1 MVICP
6 SRLKC
11 SPRSACIATP
21 PLGCGRSLVD
31 TRGSIEQYTVI
42 GSTGS
47 STTAASP
54 NMSFLGSQGSS
65 VSISSNV
72 STASWA
78 TSTQATHDL
87 NSQLGTPVISRDES
101 HILAAGKPA
110 LTKSLTAENLPMT
123 HEAYLWLFNCVALP
137 MMRRP
142 GEYGKAYRA
151 FLEANSLHFQ
161 IHGRPSGE
169 ALYNLAC
176 CLSLGSSSDMSLEG
190 RRDIVEARLDLGVGL
205 LMKSLEAGYDELENM
220 LVDGDIKELR
230 DKRPIQFQQIVRWCR
245 ARAAARKQSMGKD
258 PNKVP
263 PPVRSSNPTRRPH
276 SSSLSQPPPV
286 TRCCSPPLRQNGRLC
301 QITQQWSSQVVQQ
314 QRSPRLANL
323 LSQTSPPSLQRQSSY
338 NPPTRRPCVA

>member
-11 SPRSACIATP
+11 SPRSACVATP
-21 PLGCGRSLVD
+21 PLGLGRNLMD
-31 TRGSIEQYTVI
+31 TRRSIEQYTVI
-42 GSTGS
+42 GSAGS

-65 VSISSNV
+65 VSVSSNL
-72 STASWA
+72 STVSWA

-87 NSQLGTPVISRDES
+87 NSQLKMPVISRDES
-101 HILAAGKPA
+101 HMVGAGKPA
-110 LTKSLTAENLPMT
+110 LTKSLTAGNLPMT
-123 HEAYLWLFNCVALP
+123 HEAYLWLFNGVALP

-142 GEYGKAYRA
+142 GEYGKAYKA

-176 CLSLGSSSDMSLEG
+176 CLSLGSSAVAHSEMS
-190 RRDIVEARLDLGVGL
+190 EARLDLGVGL

-220 LVDGDIKELR
+220 LVDEDIKELR

-245 ARAAARKQSMGKD
+245 ARAAARKQRMGKD

-263 PPVRSSNPTRRPH
+263 PPVRKSNPTRHPH
-276 SSSLSQPPPV
+276 SSSLSQPPPIA
-286 TRCCSPPLRQNGRLC
+286 RCCSPPLRHNGRLC
-301 QITQQWSSQVVQQ
+301 QITQQWSSRMGQQ
-314 QRSPRLANL
+314 LRSPRAPPLANL
-323 LSQTSPPSLQRQSSY
+323 LSQTSPPSLQRQASY
-338 NPPTRRPCVA
+338 NPPTRRPCVV